1 MRHRVRTAKLGR
13 TGEHRNA
20 MLANLVCSLIKNDT
34 IKTTLAKAKAAR
46 VVAEKMVTLGK
57 KGTLHHRRLAVA
69 RLRAPQRKFFP
80 KAKGV
85 SGSEQ
90 RKNWTEEHDVVRILF
105 DKVVPKLQD
114 RQGGYTRIVKLAGA
128 RKGDAAQL
136 AYLTWVFDDTI
147 ASTSE
152 KSEETESKSESN
164 VVESKTEDTKT
175 EDTKKSEEIKENTN
189 ANEAVHENS
198 ESENSDAGEQAEQQK

>member
-105 DKVVPKLQD
+105 DKVVPKLQN

-164 VVESKTEDTKT
+164 VVESKTEDTK
-175 EDTKKSEEIKENTN
+175 KSEEIKENTN

>member
-90 RKNWTEEHDVVRILF
+90 RKNWTDEHDVVRILF
-105 DKVVPKLQD
+105 NKIVPKLQS

-136 AYLTWVFDDTI
+136 AYLTWVFDDTV

-164 VVESKTEDTKT
+164 VVESQT

-189 ANEAVHENS
+189 ADEAVHENS
-198 ESENSDAGEQAEQQK
+198 ESENNADDGEQAEQQK

>member
-69 RLRAPQRKFFP
+69 KLRAPQRKFFP

-90 RKNWTEEHDVVRILF
+90 RKNWTDEHDVVRILF
-105 DKVVPKLQD
+105 NKIVPKLQS

-136 AYLTWVFDDTI
+136 AYLTWVFDDTV

-164 VVESKTEDTKT
+164 VVESQTEDTK
-175 EDTKKSEEIKENTN
+175 ESEEIKENTN
-189 ANEAVHENS
+189 EDEAVHENS
-198 ESENSDAGEQAEQQK
+198 ESENNADDGEQAEQQK

>member
-69 RLRAPQRKFFP
+69 KLRAPQRKFFP

-90 RKNWTEEHDVVRILF
+90 RKNWTDEHDVVRILF
-105 DKVVPKLQD
+105 NKIVPKLQS

-136 AYLTWVFDDTI
+136 AYLTWVFDDTV

-164 VVESKTEDTKT
+164 VVESQTENTN
-175 EDTKKSEEIKENTN
+175 KSEEIKENTN
-189 ANEAVHENS
+189 EDEAVHENS
-198 ESENSDAGEQAEQQK
+198 ESDNNADDGEQAEQQK

>member
-90 RKNWTEEHDVVRILF
+90 RKNWTDEHDVVRILF
-105 DKVVPKLQD
+105 NKIVPKLQS

-136 AYLTWVFDDTI
+136 AYLTWVFDDTV

-164 VVESKTEDTKT
+164 VVESQTENTN
-175 EDTKKSEEIKENTN
+175 KSEEIKENTN
-189 ANEAVHENS
+189 EDEAVHENS
-198 ESENSDAGEQAEQQK
+198 ESENNADDGEQAEQQK

>member
-80 KAKGV
+80 RTKGV
-85 SGSEQ
+85 PGSEL
-90 RKNWTEEHDVVRILF
+90 RKNWTDEHDVVRRLF
-105 DKVVPKLQD
+105 DKIVPRLQN

-136 AYLTWVFDDTI
+136 AYLTWVFDD
-147 ASTSE
+147 ASTLVTE
-152 KSEETESKSESN
+152 KSEAKTDSN
-164 VVESKTEDTKT
+164 IVESKTEDIDVSQST
-175 EDTKKSEEIKENTN
+175 EEN
-189 ANEAVHENS
+189 ANADEAVDAKD
-198 ESENSDAGEQAEQQK
+198 ESEPISEVVKEPEQEK

>member
-1 MRHRVRTAKLGR
+1 MRHRARTAKLGR

-69 RLRAPQRKFFP
+69 KLRAPQRKFFP
-80 KAKGV
+80 KAKGI

-90 RKNWTEEHDVVRILF
+90 RKNWTDEHDVVRILF
-105 DKVVPKLQD
+105 NKIVPKLQS

-136 AYLTWVFDDTI
+136 AYLTWVFDDTV

-164 VVESKTEDTKT
+164 VVESQTENTN
-175 EDTKKSEEIKENTN
+175 KSEEIKENTN
-189 ANEAVHENS
+189 EDEAVHENS
-198 ESENSDAGEQAEQQK
+198 ESENNADDGKQAEQQK

>member
-90 RKNWTEEHDVVRILF
+90 RKNWTDEHDVVRILF
-105 DKVVPKLQD
+105 NKIVPKLQS

-136 AYLTWVFDDTI
+136 AYLTWVFDDTV

-164 VVESKTEDTKT
+164 VVESQT

-189 ANEAVHENS
+189 EDEAVHENS
-198 ESENSDAGEQAEQQK
+198 ESENNADDGEQAEQQK

>member
-90 RKNWTEEHDVVRILF
+90 RKNWTDEHDVVRILF
-105 DKVVPKLQD
+105 NKIVPKLQS

-136 AYLTWVFDDTI
+136 AYLTWVFDDTV

-164 VVESKTEDTKT
+164 VVESQTENTN
-175 EDTKKSEEIKENTN
+175 KSEEIKENTN

-198 ESENSDAGEQAEQQK
+198 ESENNADDGEQAEQQK

>member
-136 AYLTWVFDDTI
+136 AYLTWVFDDTV

-152 KSEETESKSESN
+152 KSEETESN
-164 VVESKTEDTKT
+164 VVESQV
-175 EDTKKSEEIKENTN
+175 EEEVKENKN
-189 ANEAVHENS
+189 ADEVVGENN
-198 ESENSDAGEQAEQQK
+198 ESENNADDGEQAEQQK

>member
-69 RLRAPQRKFFP
+69 KLRAPQRKFFP
-80 KAKGV
+80 KAKGI

-90 RKNWTEEHDVVRILF
+90 RKNWTDEHDVVRILF
-105 DKVVPKLQD
+105 NKIVPKLQS

-136 AYLTWVFDDTI
+136 AYLTWVFDDTV

-164 VVESKTEDTKT
+164 VVESQTENTN
-175 EDTKKSEEIKENTN
+175 KSEEIKENTN
-189 ANEAVHENS
+189 EDEAVHENS
-198 ESENSDAGEQAEQQK
+198 ESENNADDGEQAEQQK

>member
-90 RKNWTEEHDVVRILF
+90 RKNWTDDHDVVRILF
-105 DKVVPKLQD
+105 NKIVPKLQS

-136 AYLTWVFDDTI
+136 AYLTWVFDDTV

-164 VVESKTEDTKT
+164 VVESQTENTN
-175 EDTKKSEEIKENTN
+175 KSEEIKENTN
-189 ANEAVHENS
+189 EDEAVHEDS
-198 ESENSDAGEQAEQQK
+198 ESENNADDGEQAEQQK

>member
-69 RLRAPQRKFFP
+69 KLRAPQRKFFP

-90 RKNWTEEHDVVRILF
+90 RKNWTDEHDVVRILF
-105 DKVVPKLQD
+105 NKIVPKLQS

-136 AYLTWVFDDTI
+136 AYLTWVFDDTV

-164 VVESKTEDTKT
+164 VVESQT

-189 ANEAVHENS
+189 ADEAVHENS

>member
-90 RKNWTEEHDVVRILF
+90 RKNWTDEHDVVRILF
-105 DKVVPKLQD
+105 NKIVPKLQS

-136 AYLTWVFDDTI
+136 AYLTWVFDDTV

-164 VVESKTEDTKT
+164 VVESQT

-189 ANEAVHENS
+189 EDEAVHENS
-198 ESENSDAGEQAEQQK
+198 ESENNADDVEQAEQQK

>member
-90 RKNWTEEHDVVRILF
+90 RKNWTDEHDVVRILF
-105 DKVVPKLQD
+105 NKIVPKLQS

-136 AYLTWVFDDTI
+136 AYLTWVFDDTV

-164 VVESKTEDTKT
+164 VVESQT

-189 ANEAVHENS
+189 ADEAVHDNS
-198 ESENSDAGEQAEQQK
+198 ELENNADDGEQAEQQK

>member
-105 DKVVPKLQD
+105 NKIVPKLQS

-136 AYLTWVFDDTI
+136 AYLTWVFDDTV

-164 VVESKTEDTKT
+164 VVESQT

-189 ANEAVHENS
+189 ADEAVHDNS
-198 ESENSDAGEQAEQQK
+198 ELENNADDGEQAEQQK